1 MRESLDSLISSTIGL
16 QYTLPNSSVAIPK
29 ITVSTVSDKCY
40 RILSTDDD
48 LAKIIYNGIV
58 DYSYEESKID
68 LTRLDTIQKKALKQS
83 LKFNTSDS
91 ETKQLKYGFYGEVL
105 LYLILQKF
113 HNVGTVISRGHFYN
127 PLNNS
132 ETTGYDTYQMLLKP
146 NGAVEL
152 WFGET
157 KFHKSFR
164 TGITQILDKISSSLS
179 DEYFGTNIIAM
190 EDYET
195 FINSDAGISP
205 ILDAFRDNP
214 EVNLARVA
222 HEQGI
227 SFVYPMLVIF
237 NDENKSYDEIIK
249 SVVEYTNER
258 YSSLSINFSLSYS
271 IFFILLPVKVAKNIK
286 SLVRSWILSNQ
297 PVI

>member
-1 MRESLDSLISSTIGL
+1 MKKT
-16 QYTLPNSSVAIPK
+16 
-29 ITVSTVSDKCY
+29 
-40 RILSTDDD
+40 
-48 LAKIIYNGIV
+48 GI
-58 DYSYEESKID
+58 
-68 LTRLDTIQKKALKQS
+68 QM
-83 LKFNTSDS
+83 
-91 ETKQLKYGFYGEVL
+91 
-105 LYLILQKF
+105 LQKF

-132 ETTGYDTYQMLLKP
+132 ETTGYDTYQMILKP
-146 NGAVEL
+146 NGSVEL

-164 TGITQILDKISSSLS
+164 TGVKQILDKIATSLS

-205 ILDAFRDNP
+205 ILDAFRNNP
-214 EVNLARVA
+214 DINLASVA
-222 HEQGI
+222 NEQGM

-249 SVVEYTNER
+249 SVIKYTNER
-258 YSSLSINFSLSYS
+258 YNSLSINFSLSYS
-271 IFFILLPVKVAKNIK
+271 IFFMLLPVKAVKNIK